1 MTIWIN
7 DIEFNKVTELSVDR
21 ETRRTSIH
29 YNTQGDMLIDLVN
42 RKYRL
47 TAKFGLLTETVLKQL
62 RNLTEEIFVT
72 VKFPAPEGTSDSN
85 NTITAEFHIAD
96 EPAPAVTVVNG
107 VTLYGGVELVMQQK

>member
-29 YNTQGDMLIDLVN
+29 YNTQGDMLIDL
-42 RKYRL
+42 
-47 TAKFGLLTETVLKQL
+47 
-62 RNLTEEIFVT
+62 TEEIFVT

-85 NTITAEFHIAD
+85 NTITADFHIAD